1 MSNIVIESVIGPDG
15 TLHLDVPIG
24 IENANQPVRVVIEAA
39 RKPMTR
45 AEWAAFVRSMAGSI
59 TDPTFERPPQ
69 LRSVVACLWHRSVT
83 DLTPLTR
90 TEQTCKGAV

>member
-1 MSNIVIESVIGPDG
+1 MSHIVIESVIGPDG
-15 TLHLDVPIG
+15 TLHLDVPVG
-24 IENANQPVRVVIEAA
+24 IEKANQPVRVVIEAA

-69 LRSVVACLWHRSVT
+69 L
-83 DLTPLTR
+83 PLETR
-90 TEQTCKGAV
+90 ESLP

>member
-15 TLHLDVPIG
+15 TLHLEVPIG

-39 RKPMTR
+39 RKPMSP

-69 LRSVVACLWHRSVT
+69 W
-83 DLTPLTR
+83 PLESR
-90 TEQTCKGAV
+90 ESLS

>member
-15 TLHLDVPIG
+15 TLHLHVPIG

-45 AEWAAFVRSMAGSI
+45 TKGDRGPRFLRNLTI
-59 TDPTFERPPQ
+59 RPRP
-69 LRSVVACLWHRSVT
+69 SAPEISTVT
-83 DLTPLTR
+83 RCPLARVTVMLT
-90 TEQTCKGAV
+90 

>member
-1 MSNIVIESVIGPDG
+1 MSDIVVESVIAPDG
-15 TLHLDVPIG
+15 TLHLDIPIG

-69 LRSVVACLWHRSVT
+69 L
-83 DLTPLTR
+83 PLEAR
-90 TEQTCKGAV
+90 ESLS

>member
-1 MSNIVIESVIGPDG
+1 MSNIVIDSVIGPDG

-24 IENANQPVRVVIEAA
+24 IEKANQPVRVVIEAA

-45 AEWAAFVRSMAGSI
+45 AEWGAFVRSMAGSI

-69 LRSVVACLWHRSVT
+69 L
-83 DLTPLTR
+83 PLETR
-90 TEQTCKGAV
+90 ESLS

>member
-15 TLHLDVPIG
+15 NLHLDVPIG

-39 RKPMTR
+39 RKLLTR
-45 AEWAAFVRSMAGSI
+45 EEWSAFVRSMAGSI

-69 LRSVVACLWHRSVT
+69 L
-83 DLTPLTR
+83 PLEAR
-90 TEQTCKGAV
+90 ESLS

>member
-1 MSNIVIESVIGPDG
+1 MSHIVVESVIGPDG

-45 AEWAAFVRSMAGSI
+45 AEWAAFVRSMAGSV

-69 LRSVVACLWHRSVT
+69 L
-83 DLTPLTR
+83 PL
-90 TEQTCKGAV
+90 ESPESLS

>member
-15 TLHLDVPIG
+15 NLHLDVPIG

-39 RKPMTR
+39 RKLMTR
-45 AEWAAFVRSMAGSI
+45 AEWSAFVRSMAGSI

-69 LRSVVACLWHRSVT
+69 L
-83 DLTPLTR
+83 PLEGR
-90 TEQTCKGAV
+90 ESLS

>member
-1 MSNIVIESVIGPDG
+1 MSNIVIDSVIGPDG

-45 AEWAAFVRSMAGSI
+45 ADWETFVRSMAGSI
-59 TDPTFERPPQ
+59 TDPAFERPPQ
-69 LRSVVACLWHRSVT
+69 L
-83 DLTPLTR
+83 PLEAR
-90 TEQTCKGAV
+90 EPLS